1 MGYEHLEIERD
12 GHVATLW
19 LSRPDKLNAMSAD
32 IWEDIPSAMAEIE
45 TDDSAR
51 VVVVAGRGKAF
62 SVGIDVALLATL
74 RPGAGSTA
82 ESNQAL
88 HGTIKRL
95 QRTASCLAESPKPVI
110 AAVHGYCLG
119 GGMALA
125 TACDIRLAAVDA
137 VFSIRETRMGLV
149 ADTGIL
155 QRLPAMI
162 GAGHTA
168 ELAYTGKDIDAGRAL
183 SIGLVNGVFPDA
195 GATLEAAYELAREI
209 AGNSPLVVQGIK
221 QVLAANQGR
230 TVEEGLDY
238 VARWNSAYL
247 ISNDLTEAI
256 TAFFE
261 KREPDFTGT

>member
-1 MGYEHLEIERD
+1 MGYEHLAIERD

-32 IWEDIPSAMAEIE
+32 IWEDIPSAMAEIDS
-45 TDDSAR
+45 DDSAR
-51 VVVVAGRGKAF
+51 VVILAGRGTAF

-74 RPGAGSTA
+74 QPGPGSPA
-82 ESNQAL
+82 QSNRAL
-88 HGTIKRL
+88 YGTIRSL

-125 TACDIRLAAVDA
+125 TACDIRLAASDA
-137 VFSIRETRMGLV
+137 VFSVRETRMGLV

-155 QRLPAMI
+155 QRLPAII
-162 GAGHTA
+162 GTGHTA
-168 ELAYTGKDIDAGRAL
+168 ELSYTGKDIDAERAR
-183 SIGLVNGVFPDA
+183 SIGLVNDVYPDA
-195 GATLEAAYELAREI
+195 EATIEAARELAGEI
-209 AGNSPLVVQGIK
+209 ADNSPLVVKGIK

-230 TVEEGLDY
+230 TVDEGLDL
-238 VARWNSAYL
+238 VAQWNAAYL

-261 KREPDFTGT
+261 KRKPGFTGT